1 MMIHE
6 ITQQAG
12 KYKSRKRVGRGH
24 GSGHGKTCGRGHKGA
39 GSRSGYKR
47 RPAFEGGQMPLFRRL
62 PKRGFTNAPFR
73 THYHVV
79 NVSAI
84 QERFKDGATVDAQT
98 LAASGLIRDANRPVK
113 ILGDGEL
120 TLKLDVTVAKCSAS
134 ALAKIEA
141 AGGSVTI
148 VVRRKWTRP
157 AKPKAAPKAQ
167 EEPATPAEDVPA
179 DDAPAEEP
187 VVEEPATEEA
197 PAEEAPADAPAEDA
211 SSEDAPDGDEERKEE
226 GEA

>member
-39 GSRSGYKR
+39 GSRSGYTR

-84 QERFKDGATVDAQT
+84 QERFKTGATINAET
-98 LAASGLIRDANRPVK
+98 LAASGLIRDANLPVK

-120 TLKLDVTVAKCSAS
+120 TIKLDVTVAKCSAS

-148 VVRRKWTRP
+148 VVRKKWTRP
-157 AKPKAAPKAQ
+157 AKPKAAPKAK
-167 EEPATPAEDVPA
+167 EESATPAEDAPSEEASA
-179 DDAPAEEP
+179 DDAPAED
-187 VVEEPATEEA
+187 A
-197 PAEEAPADAPAEDA
+197 PAEEAPAD
-211 SSEDAPDGDEERKEE
+211 DAPTEDEERKEE
-226 GEA
+226 GDA